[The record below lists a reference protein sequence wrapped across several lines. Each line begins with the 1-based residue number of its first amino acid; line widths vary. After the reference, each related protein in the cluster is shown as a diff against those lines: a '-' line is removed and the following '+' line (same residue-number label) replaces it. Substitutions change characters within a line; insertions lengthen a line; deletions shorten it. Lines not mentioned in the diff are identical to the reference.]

1 MACRETEPFKHKL
14 GREVMSSSDVAGD
27 YVRRMIEHET
37 RGWGDQHNAL
47 SRLEARYGLPFW
59 SLRNLKSGRAKTVEA
74 GLFSRIRAA
83 YIDLCERQVTK
94 LQHEITIEK
103 AMNEARQA
111 VSRALN
117 ALEDAPVSPEREALE
132 ELAKFIVD
140 RKV

>member
-74 GLFSRIRAA
+74 GLFARIRAA

-94 LQHEITIEK
+94 LQHEISIEK
-103 AMNEARQA
+103 AMNEDD
-111 VSRALN
+111 
-117 ALEDAPVSPEREALE
+117 ALEDLDREAGA
-132 ELAKFIVD
+132 LAARIAQKKKA
-140 RKV
+140 RMMR

>member
-94 LQHEITIEK
+94 LQHEISIEK
-103 AMNEARQA
+103 ALNEDD
-111 VSRALN
+111 
-117 ALEDAPVSPEREALE
+117 ALEDLDREARA
-132 ELAKFIVD
+132 LAARIAAKKEA
-140 RKV
+140 RRMK

>member
-1 MACRETEPFKHKL
+1 MACRETESFKQKL
-14 GREVMSSSDVAGD
+14 GREGMSSSDVAGS

-74 GLFSRIRAA
+74 GLYARIRAA

-94 LQHEITIEK
+94 LQHEISIEK
-103 AMNEARQA
+103 AMNEDD
-111 VSRALN
+111 
-117 ALEDAPVSPEREALE
+117 ALEDLDREAAA
-132 ELAKFIVD
+132 LAARIAAKKEA
-140 RKV
+140 RRMK

>member
-1 MACRETEPFKHKL
+1 MACRETESFKHKL

-74 GLFSRIRAA
+74 GIFARIRAA

-94 LQHEITIEK
+94 LQHEISIEK
-103 AMNEARQA
+103 AMNEDD
-111 VSRALN
+111 
-117 ALEDAPVSPEREALE
+117 ALEDLDREAAA
-132 ELAKFIVD
+132 LAARIAAKKEARRAV
-140 RKV
+140 K

>member
-74 GLFSRIRAA
+74 GLFARIRAA

-94 LQHEITIEK
+94 LQHEISIEK
-103 AMNEARQA
+103 AMNEDD
-111 VSRALN
+111 
-117 ALEDAPVSPEREALE
+117 ALEDLEREAGA
-132 ELAKFIVD
+132 LAARIAQKKKA
-140 RKV
+140 RMMR

>member
-74 GLFSRIRAA
+74 GLFARIRAA

-94 LQHEITIEK
+94 LQHEISIEK
-103 AMNEARQA
+103 ALNEDD
-111 VSRALN
+111 
-117 ALEDAPVSPEREALE
+117 ALEDLDREAAA
-132 ELAKFIVD
+132 LAARIAAKKEA
-140 RKV
+140 RRMK